1 MPLRVGRPACD
12 LGRSGAFKD
21 LPWAGE
27 IARHVDALVA
37 AVLAIVI
44 AVILL
49 SSVLV
54 VPNTPFLLQ
63 PSTQAVVAILISIV
77 IYLVA
82 SANARQRGEDLRGL
96 ARSRLPLE

>member
-1 MPLRVGRPACD
+1 MPLRVRRPACD

-54 VPNTPFLLQ
+54 VPNTPLPAPAEHPGRRGDLDLDCHLPGGFRQ
-63 PSTQAVVAILISIV
+63 CTA
-77 IYLVA
+77 
-82 SANARQRGEDLRGL
+82 ARRGPAGPG
-96 ARSRLPLE
+96 PL